1 MFTCPLERLGLR
13 PDLEEKRRGAHE
25 LPLAAWREKCSL
37 IIYYLFMGSA
47 LHEHQKDLHVLLQ
60 DKREIMERVRW
71 GEQCCNKDDKTG
83 LASFSFLSGKIRSR
97 YL

>member
-1 MFTCPLERLGLR
+1 
-13 PDLEEKRRGAHE
+13 
-25 LPLAAWREKCSL
+25 
-37 IIYYLFMGSA
+37 MGSA

-83 LASFSFLSGKIRSR
+83 MASFSFLSGKIRSR